1 MINGYRL
8 NFSSNGTDLSLS
20 LGNIQDENNNDI
32 VTIKDFFT
40 NKNSIIETIQLK
52 NGYKFSAKDIYQS
65 FGKEYPKD
73 DSSNI
78 TEPETPEIP
87 QPNENNLVGGN
98 EDNKYIFSGG
108 KFVLK

>member
-1 MINGYRL
+1 
-8 NFSSNGTDLSLS
+8 
-20 LGNIQDENNNDI
+20 ND
-32 VTIKDFFT
+32 TITVKNFFT
-40 NKNSIIETIQLK
+40 NPSNIIENFELK
-52 NGYKFSAKDIYQS
+52 NGYTITSEQIYQS

-98 EDNKYIFSGG
+98 EDNKY
-108 KFVLK
+108 